1 MYNYV
6 NLQKGRQTGITQTKQ
21 LFQLN
26 RSNKMNTYISIFNTQ
41 LYDYYMA
48 FLMTE
53 NKYMSQ

>member
-1 MYNYV
+1 MCNYV
-6 NLQKGRQTGITQTKQ
+6 NLQKGRQTGKTKQ

-26 RSNKMNTYISIFNTQ
+26 RSNKMNTYISIFKTQ

-48 FLMTE
+48 FLMIE